1 MRVRL
6 ETYTVVM
13 RCVFVIRVCGRPR
26 RGGFRWKCHLQIN
39 RSRLW
44 SRRRLD
50 LDALDGP
57 EAKSQSCCVV
67 CDLRKS
73 GESGPAELGPLGLAE
88 RARALNYKPSQ

>member
-57 EAKSQSCCVV
+57 EAKSQRAVWFAICANLAS
-67 CDLRKS
+67 
-73 GESGPAELGPLGLAE
+73 LGLQSSV
-88 RARALNYKPSQ
+88 RWDSPSEHVP